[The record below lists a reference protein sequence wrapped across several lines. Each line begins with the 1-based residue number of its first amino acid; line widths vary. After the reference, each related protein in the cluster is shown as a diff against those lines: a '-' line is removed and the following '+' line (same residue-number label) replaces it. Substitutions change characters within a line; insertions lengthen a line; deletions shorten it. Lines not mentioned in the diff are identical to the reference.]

1 MNFSL
6 SQIARHRTAL
16 VVLILAGLSF
26 HLLPLPQLFSGV
38 EVRGVGA
45 AMQNSPS
52 IKIEGPI
59 LALPAEVGWVGEWT
73 IGRTKVNVTSKT
85 KIEGRP
91 AISAYA
97 EAQVTRQSNG
107 GYEATKIEIRSIPT
121 PSTETSFVDRI
132 EELPSTPG
140 RIGNWKIGSRTVV
153 VNDLTRIDAR
163 SSEVAI
169 GANALVRASSGPA
182 GTLIAAEINILPA
195 PPAPGPLKMVGR
207 IEKLPTPTITNE
219 GSSGWPGDWVISGR
233 TLIVTQQTV
242 IEERNGKVMIGAEVE
257 VTVSITG
264 GERYS
269 ATKVVVLPM
278 IQLPPLPV
286 SLRGKIES
294 LPTTSGF
301 IGDWQVAGRTI
312 KVTAQTRI
320 TGKTTRLVVGALV
333 EVRGIVENGQV
344 QASAVTVLED
354 EATSGNITFVGE
366 ITSIQPSVTASTGPS
381 LVGTWKVGERTVQVV
396 ATTKIDQSN
405 GSAQVGAIAEVEGS
419 VQPDGTVL
427 AREIEIKRGTGSAVS
442 YTRFYGTIETL
453 PNGGPLTGTWVV
465 SGRQVTV
472 GARTRIVREH
482 GTPAVGAF
490 VQVEGSQRA
499 DGAVDAVTIQVERD
513 KDAPAGTIGF
523 LNFYG
528 SVVALPPPSEG
539 KFLGEWTIGSSN
551 RQVVVDAQTRI
562 ETQRGEI
569 KVGAFVEVKG
579 YLSVSGPVKAISI
592 AVRPTPPAGSPI
604 GSLSYL
610 EFIARITELP
620 AAANFIGQWTFDNG
634 RKVNVRRSTLI
645 DRQRSR
651 IEVGALAEVVGAELP
666 NGEIDARSIEVEFGT
681 TTTAA
686 GFTQFRPITSVSA
699 ASYAPGGSSASIIAS
714 FGTDLATTTET
725 APSLPLPI
733 DLGGVSVM
741 VDGRPA
747 GLFFVS
753 PGQINYQVPDELLPG
768 VARVSV
774 LRNGQPVA
782 QGTIEIN
789 ATTPSVFTAD
799 SSGAGT
805 PAGQVLRVKSN
816 GEVRYEPLSRW
827 DGGSGRVLPVT
838 IERQQ
843 GDQLFL
849 VLYGT
854 GWSGIE
860 DQDGNAAN
868 GVAELVE
875 VTSGTNRLDVL
886 YAGKAPGYA
895 GLDQL
900 NLTLPASL
908 VGEVNLTIRVRDGE
922 GNVRRSNE
930 VTIRVR

>member
-1 MNFSL
+1 MKCRL
-6 SQIARHRTAL
+6 CHIATPRMAP
-16 VVLILAGLSF
+16 VILILASLSF
-26 HLLPLPQLFSGV
+26 HLLPASNLVSAYGV
-38 EVRGVGA
+38 QSVGA
-45 AMQNSPS
+45 AEQSSPS
-52 IKIEGPI
+52 VKIEGPI
-59 LALPAEVGWVGEWT
+59 LTLPTDTRWIGEWT
-73 IGRTKVNVTSKT
+73 IGRTKVNITT
-85 KIEGRP
+85 ATRIEGRP

-107 GYEATKIEIRSIPT
+107 GYDATKIEIKSIPA
-121 PSTETSFVDRI
+121 PSSQTTFVDRI

-140 RIGNWKIGSRTVV
+140 RIGNWKVGNRTVV
-153 VNDLTRIDAR
+153 VSDLTRIDSRLA
-163 SSEVAI
+163 EVAV
-169 GANALVRASSGPA
+169 GATASVRANSGAA
-182 GTLIAAEINILPA
+182 GTLTATEIVILPP
-195 PPAPGPLKMVGR
+195 PPAPMPLKMVGR
-207 IEKLPTPTITNE
+207 IEKLPNPTATSE
-219 GSSGWPGDWVISGR
+219 GAQRWPGEWVVSGR
-233 TLIVTQQTV
+233 TVIVSQQTV
-242 IEERNGKVMIGAEVE
+242 IEERNGKVMIGADVE
-257 VTVSITG
+257 VTGSLASG
-264 GERYS
+264 GKFS
-269 ATKVVVLPM
+269 ATKVTVLPV

-294 LPTTSGF
+294 LPTTSDLV
-301 IGDWQVAGRTI
+301 GDWKVAGRTI

-320 TGKTTRLVVGALV
+320 TGRTTQLVVGALV
-333 EVRGIVENGQV
+333 EVRGTVENGQV
-344 QASAVTVLED
+344 TASAVTVLGD
-354 EATSGNITFVGE
+354 EATTGNITFVGE
-366 ITSIQPSVTASTGPS
+366 ITNIQTSVTSSSGPS
-381 LVGTWKVGERTVQVV
+381 LIGTWKVGERTVQVV
-396 ATTKIDQSN
+396 AATRIDQSN
-405 GSAQVGAIAEVEGS
+405 GQAQVGAIAEVEGTL
-419 VQPDGTVL
+419 QPDGAVL
-427 AREIEIKRGTGSAVS
+427 AKEIEIKRGTGSTVS

-490 VQVEGSQRA
+490 VQVEGTQRA
-499 DGAVDAVTIQVERD
+499 DGAVDAVVIQVERD
-513 KDAPAGTIGF
+513 KDAPDGTIGF

-528 SVVALPPPSEG
+528 SVVTLPTPSEG

-551 RQVVVDAQTRI
+551 RQVVVDARTRI

-579 YLSVSGPVKAISI
+579 YLSVSGPVQAISI

-610 EFIARITELP
+610 EFIARIADLP

-634 RKVNVRRSTLI
+634 RKVNVRRSTFI

-666 NGEIDARSIEVEFGT
+666 NGEIDARSIEVEFGAN
-681 TTTAA
+681 TTAA
-686 GFTQFRPITSVSA
+686 GFTQFRPITSVNA
-699 ASYAPGGSSASIIAS
+699 ASYTPGGSSASIIAS
-714 FGTDLATTTET
+714 FGADLATTTET
-725 APSLPLPI
+725 AQSLPLPVE
-733 DLGGVSVM
+733 LGGMTVM
-741 VDGRPA
+741 IDGRPA

-753 PGQINYQVPDELLPG
+753 PGQINYQVPSELLPG
-768 VARVSV
+768 VAMVSV
-774 LRNGQPVA
+774 LRNGVPVA

-805 PAGQVLRVKSN
+805 PAGQALRVKST
-816 GEVRYEPLSRW
+816 GETRYEPLSRW
-827 DGGSGRVLPVT
+827 DGGAGRVLPVT
-838 IERQQ
+838 IERQR
-843 GDQLFL
+843 GDQLYL

-875 VTSGTNRLDVL
+875 VISGTTRLDVL
-886 YAGKAPGYA
+886 YAGAAPGYA

-900 NLTLPASL
+900 NLALPASL
-908 VGEVNLTIRVRDGE
+908 VGEVKLTIRVRDGE

-930 VTIRVR
+930 VTVSVR